1 MISAYKVL
9 ISIPLVINCLC
20 ILVMMRKRSSTE
32 QKYAMAVSFLTIFIA
47 RGYYLYLSE
56 GLTQA
61 HYMGLKIIY
70 AIAIVMLPMF
80 IQINFLLFNVRL
92 SRKIFTIISA
102 GTMISVFVLI
112 LSYDSDIFSNSV
124 SRLALTLYYVYT
136 ISMVVF
142 TVAIFLFRMITCHKN
157 ERLFFIRHFI
167 FCILPLLSLCLIN
180 VNRYFFMM
188 PLYMLTFF
196 VMATTVLVVRE
207 KFSNL
212 SDLALSVVEN
222 AVSGPC
228 FVIDENL
235 MVHDANISAVQMFPE
250 YISVRKLLKKPVK
263 ANDLLLQVIF
273 NATNNGDVENSI
285 FEFDNKQYQGYC
297 VSINSDYR
305 FYGYTVVLKDITEQR
320 DIVYKLEKRNEQ
332 QKQILRYYEDEIS
345 SIQSKIVSGLM
356 HLILVADNE
365 IGEHIRRVSNY
376 TSIIAR
382 QLLSEEK
389 FINKLTKRY
398 VEILIKV
405 SPLHD
410 VGKLKISKGLANNHD
425 ALHPLSDADVQR
437 HVVSGVEIIDSLIVN
452 NPDDLFYTL
461 SKEVA
466 LYHHEWWDGEGY
478 PKGLKGYEIPL
489 SARIVALADVFD
501 NISFKQY
508 KETHEANFAETF
520 QSVVMY
526 SGKRFDPEI
535 IESFKNAR
543 SKIERVYE
551 EMVVENFSVGLNG
564 GGYIKTNKIL

>member
-92 SRKIFTIISA
+92 SRKIFTIVSA
-102 GTMISVFVLI
+102 GTMISVFMLI

-142 TVAIFLFRMITCHKN
+142 TVAIFLFRMITCRKN
-157 ERLFFIRHFI
+157 ERLFFIRHFF

-228 FVIDENL
+228 FIIDENL
-235 MVHDANISAVQMFPE
+235 MVHDANLSAVQMFPE

-273 NATNNGDVENSI
+273 NAENNGKVENSI

-297 VSINSDYR
+297 VSIKSDYR

-320 DIVYKLEKRNEQ
+320 DVVYKLEKRNEQ

-356 HLILVADNE
+356 HLILVADKE
-365 IGEHIRRVSNY
+365 TGEHIRRVSNY

-382 QLLSEEK
+382 QLLLEEK

-410 VGKLKISKGLANNHD
+410 VGKLKIAKGLANNHD
-425 ALHPLSDADVQR
+425 LRRPLSDADVQR

-461 SKEVA
+461 AKEVA

-501 NISFKQY
+501 NISFNQY
-508 KETHEANFAETF
+508 KETHEANFSETF
-520 QSVVMY
+520 ESVVMY

-535 IESFKNAR
+535 IESFKNVR
-543 SKIERVYE
+543 SKIEKVYE
-551 EMVVENFSVGLNG
+551 EMVVDNFSIGLSG
-564 GGYIKTNKIL
+564 GGVYKKK

>member
-1 MISAYKVL
+1 
-9 ISIPLVINCLC
+9 
-20 ILVMMRKRSSTE
+20 
-32 QKYAMAVSFLTIFIA
+32 MAVSFLTIFIA

-92 SRKIFTIISA
+92 SRKIFTIVSA
-102 GTMISVFVLI
+102 GTMISVFMLI

-142 TVAIFLFRMITCHKN
+142 TVAIFLFRMITCRKN
-157 ERLFFIRHFI
+157 ERLFFIRHFF

-228 FVIDENL
+228 FIIDENL
-235 MVHDANISAVQMFPE
+235 MVHDANLSAVQMFPE

-273 NATNNGDVENSI
+273 NAENNGKVENSI

-297 VSINSDYR
+297 VSIKSDYR

-320 DIVYKLEKRNEQ
+320 DVVYKLEKRNEQ

-356 HLILVADNE
+356 HLILVADKE
-365 IGEHIRRVSNY
+365 TGEHIRRVSNY

-382 QLLSEEK
+382 QLLLEEK

-410 VGKLKISKGLANNHD
+410 VGKLKIAKGLANNHD
-425 ALHPLSDADVQR
+425 LRRPLSDADVQR

-461 SKEVA
+461 AKEVA

-501 NISFKQY
+501 NISFNQY
-508 KETHEANFAETF
+508 KETHEANFSETF
-520 QSVVMY
+520 ESVVMY

-535 IESFKNAR
+535 IESFKNVR
-543 SKIERVYE
+543 SKIEKVYE
-551 EMVVENFSVGLNG
+551 EMVVDNFSIGLSG
-564 GGYIKTNKIL
+564 GGVYKKK

>member
-92 SRKIFTIISA
+92 SRKIFTIVSA
-102 GTMISVFVLI
+102 GTMISVFMLI

-142 TVAIFLFRMITCHKN
+142 TVAIFLFRMITCRKN
-157 ERLFFIRHFI
+157 ERLFFIRHFF

-228 FVIDENL
+228 FIIDENL
-235 MVHDANISAVQMFPE
+235 MVHDANLSAVQMFPE

-273 NATNNGDVENSI
+273 NAENNGNVENSI

-297 VSINSDYR
+297 VAIKSDYR
-305 FYGYTVVLKDITEQR
+305 FYGYTVVLKDITEQQ
-320 DIVYKLEKRNEQ
+320 DVVYKLEKRNEQ

-356 HLILVADNE
+356 HLILVADKE
-365 IGEHIRRVSNY
+365 TGEHIRRVSNY

-382 QLLSEEK
+382 QLLLEEK

-410 VGKLKISKGLANNHD
+410 VGKLKIAKGLANNHD
-425 ALHPLSDADVQR
+425 LRRPLSDADVQR

-461 SKEVA
+461 AKEVA

-501 NISFKQY
+501 NISFNQY
-508 KETHEANFAETF
+508 KETHEANFSETF
-520 QSVVMY
+520 ESVVMY

-535 IESFKNAR
+535 IESFKNVR
-543 SKIERVYE
+543 SKIEKVYE
-551 EMVVENFSVGLNG
+551 EMVVDNFSIGLSG
-564 GGYIKTNKIL
+564 GGGI